1 MTEDI
6 KKQSDTIDKL
16 NETNRKFTTSTT
28 VNILNDL
35 QLMNIHEQHECQ
47 RYELYRK
54 YEQSL
59 PNKTTSP
66 FIAQSNS
73 SSASSMEPTNT
84 SLIIKNNHN
93 HQLNI
98 IDDNLSNDISEDL
111 RSLTEQRVPDLC
123 ILDGEPMQFTNVL
136 LTKIVFLRMDYLGTK
151 FYCTIND
158 ILTSDGEFWVE
169 REYSPENERKFYQFI
184 DILSL
189 FATSYESL
197 REVYIGQLVALHYES
212 SWHRALVVSK
222 SEGPA
227 VTKQPSARVRLV
239 DYGTS
244 LYVNISQLKW
254 LPEQFYLFPFK
265 AVECVF
271 SEAVKPTFSDT
282 VRLTFKQL
290 VLHKRLHA
298 TIYDRDGARICVLL
312 KCKTEE
318 GIVNVY
324 RYLRAHEHKSKN
336 GRMLDDGTIVQCLH
350 NTIFNINNSG
360 YQSTISNKSMN
371 TSINLTLPILSP
383 PSSIKLTRDQLE
395 IRRKEIKRI
404 YKEPYDENNISIIS
418 SESNGNLSINTV
430 KYNKKIPSSSS
441 QSTPFSAG
449 TIITPVPR
457 LSFTQQ

>member
-6 KKQSDTIDKL
+6 KKQSETIDRL

-35 QLMNIHEQHECQ
+35 QLMNIHEQHDWQ
-47 RYELYRK
+47 RYELFRK
-54 YEQSL
+54 YEQLL

-66 FIAQSNS
+66 FIAQSNC
-73 SSASSMEPTNT
+73 SSASSIEPTNT
-84 SLIIKNNHN
+84 PLIINNTHER
-93 HQLNI
+93 QLNAI
-98 IDDNLSNDISEDL
+98 EDNLSNDISEDL

-123 ILDGEPMQFTNVL
+123 ILDGEPMQFTN
-136 LTKIVFLRMDYLGTK
+136 GTK

-169 REYSPENERKFYQFI
+169 REFSAENERKFYQFI

-197 REVYIGQLVALHYES
+197 KEVYIGQLVALHYES

-222 SEGPA
+222 SEGP
-227 VTKQPSARVRLV
+227 TINKQPSARVRLV
-239 DYGTS
+239 DYGSS
-244 LYVNISQLKW
+244 LYVNVSQLKW

-290 VLHKRLHA
+290 VLHKRLRA
-298 TIYDRDGARICVLL
+298 TVYDRDGNRICVLL

-318 GIVNVY
+318 GIINVY

-336 GRMLDDGTIVQCLH
+336 GRMLDDGAIVQCLH
-350 NTIFNINNSG
+350 NTIFNNSNSG

-383 PSSIKLTRDQLE
+383 PSPIKLTRDQLE
-395 IRRKEIKRI
+395 IRRKEIKKI
-404 YKEPYDENNISIIS
+404 YKEPYDENNNSMIS
-418 SESNGNLSINTV
+418 SGSNGNISINAV
-430 KYNKKIPSSSS
+430 KDNKKVPSSSS

>member
-35 QLMNIHEQHECQ
+35 QLINIHEQHECQ

-54 YEQSL
+54 YEQLL

-73 SSASSMEPTNT
+73 SSAS
-84 SLIIKNNHN
+84 NNHD

-169 REYSPENERKFYQFI
+169 REFSPENERKFYQFI

-212 SWHRALVVSK
+212 SSIRPFFDLCSC
-222 SEGPA
+222 
-227 VTKQPSARVRLV
+227 AR
-239 DYGTS
+239 
-244 LYVNISQLKW
+244 K
-254 LPEQFYLFPFK
+254 
-265 AVECVF
+265 
-271 SEAVKPTFSDT
+271 
-282 VRLTFKQL
+282 
-290 VLHKRLHA
+290 
-298 TIYDRDGARICVLL
+298 
-312 KCKTEE
+312 
-318 GIVNVY
+318 Y
-324 RYLRAHEHKSKN
+324 R
-336 GRMLDDGTIVQCLH
+336 
-350 NTIFNINNSG
+350 
-360 YQSTISNKSMN
+360 
-371 TSINLTLPILSP
+371 
-383 PSSIKLTRDQLE
+383 
-395 IRRKEIKRI
+395 
-404 YKEPYDENNISIIS
+404 
-418 SESNGNLSINTV
+418 
-430 KYNKKIPSSSS
+430 
-441 QSTPFSAG
+441 
-449 TIITPVPR
+449 
-457 LSFTQQ
+457 